1 MKKLLLCLIS
11 GLILQGCSASMA
23 LSGDKAPNL
32 EVIKKGQ
39 NKVIVESQ
47 PLKPVSSELLSNGNT
62 VSLYQYTTGNE
73 SSAGRAGVYV
83 LLDLVTC
90 FLSEFVTMPIEM
102 SKKGELRFIK
112 IEYTKEGEIVKI
124 G

>member
-11 GLILQGCSASMA
+11 GLLLQGCSASMA
-23 LSGDKAPNL
+23 LSGDKEPNL

-62 VSLYQYTTGNE
+62 VSLYQYTMGNE

-90 FLSEFVTMPIEM
+90 FLSELVTMPIEM